1 MNCRKRGYSSRDQ
14 AKRANRKASF
24 RLSVYWCGRCRSYH
38 VTNRQKRMDS
48 RSPNRRAGRRYRKRA
63 YT

>member
-1 MNCRKRGYSSRDQ
+1 MNCRKRAYTSRDQ

-24 RLSVYWCGRCRSYH
+24 RLSVYWCDRCRSYH
-38 VTNRQKRMDS
+38 VTNRQKRMDK
-48 RSPNRRAGRRYRKRA
+48 RSTGRRSRRRRGA